1 MSLNLINDNDLFCR
15 NCLAF
20 SLGGT
25 VVRLVDDRG
34 CENKNFL
41 SQWSYDQSSGMQHL
55 QHATHK
61 NEFSPRI
68 LSKLILS
75 GLAEATLYSLR
86 RLAQSNRTFYQ
97 CDMQL
102 CQGECQLPD
111 CDGGA
116 AVGQSRGQ
124 PQIFVDTITGSTTV
138 FVADPNLGSEG
149 ALGVSCKAGDDN
161 PSWLRGTVYVLF
173 SQL

>member
-1 MSLNLINDNDLFCR
+1 
-15 NCLAF
+15 
-20 SLGGT
+20 
-25 VVRLVDDRG
+25 
-34 CENKNFL
+34 
-41 SQWSYDQSSGMQHL
+41 
-55 QHATHK
+55 
-61 NEFSPRI
+61 
-68 LSKLILS
+68 
-75 GLAEATLYSLR
+75 
-86 RLAQSNRTFYQ
+86 
-97 CDMQL
+97 MQL

-161 PSWLRGTVYVLF
+161 PSWLRGRVYVLF
-173 SQL
+173 GANKKLFYYICICYDSLTRYV